1 MPADLKRTGFWSI
14 GELNANGKGRDSEY
28 GSKLYAD
35 AGDLCAD
42 VEQRAPKSEPRAQGG
57 HPLVW
62 LPHLIWIQEHC
73 RVLGPPPHEKSRR
86 PALIPASTPSRG
98 SYRKRVPTPAP
109 CQRLLPCRQSPR
121 RNPRRGRQ
129 RRCERLMRLRA
140 ELDEKKAARRG
151 RAHPNWGSPARA
163 CERCSAPSRR
173 RWCAAQ
179 RLLLVGRFRS
189 PRSPPAAPSSAPAAA
204 PMGRPRHC
212 PRRRRR
218 PPLRRRPRAPASRAW
233 RARTPG
239 RGPSGAGG
247 PGRP

>member
-1 MPADLKRTGFWSI
+1 MVPLSPAGNREVFPGLIPCGSRTADYAIMPADLKRTGFWSI

-98 SYRKRVPTPAP
+98 SDRTRVPPPAP
-109 CQRLLPCRQSPR
+109 CGGGGTGVRALDPGHDPGHGPGTTLVTAHERSRQIRSPR
-121 RNPRRGRQ
+121 RGLGSGRARPQPRLNRRRCRGAPRRGHVGRGGCRMGK
-129 RRCERLMRLRA
+129 RRRKRGVLSQERLQ
-140 ELDEKKAARRG
+140 
-151 RAHPNWGSPARA
+151 
-163 CERCSAPSRR
+163 APF
-173 RWCAAQ
+173 CIK
-179 RLLLVGRFRS
+179 
-189 PRSPPAAPSSAPAAA
+189 
-204 PMGRPRHC
+204 
-212 PRRRRR
+212 
-218 PPLRRRPRAPASRAW
+218 
-233 RARTPG
+233 
-239 RGPSGAGG
+239 
-247 PGRP
+247 